1 MIKSR
6 SQGELRK
13 KGPKARTV
21 QQLCCPVSTKG
32 MNAMHGAKKHKRVTL
47 PNYASQMGGR
57 EARLLGKCEVE
68 LAEWRV
74 LSAS

>member
-1 MIKSR
+1 MIQSR

-32 MNAMHGAKKHKRVTL
+32 MKAMHGAKKHKRLTL
-47 PNYASQMGGR
+47 PHYAPQVGGR
-57 EARLLGKCEVE
+57 EPRLLGKCEVE
-68 LAEWRV
+68 LAAWSV